1 MSASLAELMSQGK
14 LSPWPRPEW
23 CPRCGSARLWGHGFV
38 LRYFDGC
45 VDAVPMK
52 RWRCPDCRA
61 VHTCRPVDYWR
72 RFLACMN
79 TIIESLTAK
88 LAGHQ
93 WRCDISRQRQQYW
106 FRGFRIQSLVDGLP
120 GAALDT
126 LIATGVIPPTHSLTD
141 RAIVPWPG
149 PPYRRLA
156 ATAPP

>member
-1 MSASLAELMSQGK
+1 
-14 LSPWPRPEW
+14 
-23 CPRCGSARLWGHGFV
+23 
-38 LRYFDGC
+38 
-45 VDAVPMK
+45 
-52 RWRCPDCRA
+52 
-61 VHTCRPVDYWR
+61 
-72 RFLACMN
+72 MN

>member
-1 MSASLAELMSQGK
+1 MSASLAEIMSQGK
-14 LSPWPRPEW
+14 LSPWPRPGW
-23 CPRCGSARLWGHGFV
+23 CPRCGSCRLWGHGFV
-38 LRYFDGC
+38 FRYFDGC
-45 VDAVPMK
+45 NDAVPMK

-61 VHTCRPVDYWR
+61 VHTCRPADYWR
-72 RFLACMN
+72 RFLASAVA
-79 TIIESLTAK
+79 IAESIAAK
-88 LAGHQ
+88 VDGRHWRHQ
-93 WRCDISRQRQQYW
+93 FSRQRQQYW

-126 LIATGVIPPTHSLTD
+126 LITTGLIPPTHSLSD